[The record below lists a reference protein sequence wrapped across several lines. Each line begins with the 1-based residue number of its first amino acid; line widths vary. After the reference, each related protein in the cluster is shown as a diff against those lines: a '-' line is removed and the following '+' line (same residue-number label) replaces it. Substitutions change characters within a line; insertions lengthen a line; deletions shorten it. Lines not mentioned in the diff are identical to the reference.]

1 MIEVPSG
8 ATLSQLATGR
18 VRSLFADDYED
29 HRLRMSEML
38 RGARVLL
45 IGGAGSIGGSVARLL
60 AGYETT
66 ALHILDANENSL
78 VELTR
83 DLRAGGYPL
92 GSRDLRW
99 MPLDFGSAIMRR
111 TIEEEKPY
119 DYVLNFAAVK
129 HVRSEK
135 DTCSV
140 LRMLDVNVLMHATL
154 LDLLA
159 DKRAETT
166 YFSVSTDKAANPV
179 NLMGASKRLMEHV
192 MFSGAHGGRGR
203 TTSARFANVAFSD
216 GSLLQG
222 WLNRIAKRQPI
233 AVPRETR
240 RFFVSIAEAGEL
252 CMLAAFCQDDRRIL
266 VPRLIPDNDLRFLD
280 EVARAF
286 IVACGLE
293 PAIYTEEGAAIRAV
307 EADVARGRYPLLLT
321 PLDTSGEKPYE
332 EFVGE
337 GEKAHESG
345 FSALHGVEYLPLR
358 DERELSAFMDYVRG
372 ALANPRLPLSKAQ
385 LVAAVGAVLPEFSH
399 VETHR
404 KLDERV

>member
-1 MIEVPSG
+1 MPSE
-8 ATLSQLATGR
+8 AVLAQLATGR
-18 VRSLFADDYED
+18 KVSLFATDY
-29 HRLRMSEML
+29 HRYGARLSGVL

-60 AGYETT
+60 AGFDTA

-83 DLRAGGYPL
+83 DLRASGKKL
-92 GSRDLRW
+92 GSADLRW

-111 TIEEEKPY
+111 IIEEERPY
-119 DYVLNFAAVK
+119 DFVLNFAAVK

-135 DTCSV
+135 DVCSV
-140 LRMLDVNVLMHATL
+140 LRMLDVNVLMQASL
-154 LDLLA
+154 IDLLA
-159 DKRAETT
+159 KKRPETA

-192 MFSGAHGGRGR
+192 MFSRALGGRGV

-222 WLNRIAKRQPI
+222 WLNRMAKRQPI
-233 AVPRETR
+233 AVPSHTR
-240 RFFVSIAEAGEL
+240 RFFVSIEEAGEL
-252 CMLAAFCQDDRRIL
+252 CMLAAFCQEDRRIL
-266 VPRLIPDNDLRFLD
+266 VPRLAAETDLTLLD

-286 IVACGLE
+286 ISARGLTPEIYASESQAIEAVAG
-293 PAIYTEEGAAIRAV
+293 
-307 EADVARGRYPLLLT
+307 DMARGRYPLLLT
-321 PLDTSGEKPYE
+321 PLDTSGEKAYE
-332 EFVGE
+332 EFVGA
-337 GEKAHESG
+337 GETAHESG
-345 FSALHGVEYLPLR
+345 FSALHGVAYL
-358 DERELSAFMDYVRG
+358 
-372 ALANPRLPLSKAQ
+372 ALADEQKLRSFMEFVRAAIADPRLALSKPR
-385 LVAAVGAVLPEFSH
+385 LVEAVGTVLPEFSH